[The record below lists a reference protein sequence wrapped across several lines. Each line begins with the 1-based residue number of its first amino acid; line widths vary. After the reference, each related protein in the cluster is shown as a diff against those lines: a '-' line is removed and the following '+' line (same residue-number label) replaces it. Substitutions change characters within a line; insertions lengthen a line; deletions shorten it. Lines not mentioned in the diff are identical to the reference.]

1 MKKYLPKQIYNRTDK
16 IGYETPEKNW
26 FLNRKFKD
34 LFNDIITTNNSPLSN
49 YFNMNELT
57 KIINMDELSEHNAQ
71 VLWKAISVGLWSEKF
86 KT

>member
-34 LFNDIITTNNSPLSN
+34 LFNDIIITNNSPLSN

-57 KIINMDELSEHNAQ
+57 KLLIWMN
-71 VLWKAISVGLWSEKF
+71 
-86 KT
+86 